1 MGQSV
6 SQDAR
11 QAAFHAKLR
20 WVGAPL
26 LLSGVVL
33 LLWGLLSVLQGGP
46 AWVIFLGMF
55 GSGLGLASFGANHDT
70 AMALAL
76 RARDA
81 EGVDPLL
88 SDSLSEELSEEL
100 EHSRSEVLAM
110 RPSPRIATVI
120 PLVALMAQG
129 LLVWQLAGGVLS

>member
-1 MGQSV
+1 
-6 SQDAR
+6 
-11 QAAFHAKLR
+11 
-20 WVGAPL
+20 
-26 LLSGVVL
+26 
-33 LLWGLLSVLQGGP
+33 
-46 AWVIFLGMF
+46 MF

-76 RARDA
+76 RVRDA
-81 EGVDPLL
+81 EGEEPLL
-88 SDSLSEELSEEL
+88 ADALSEELSAEL

-129 LLVWQLAGGVLS
+129 LLVWQLSGGVLS